1 MINIKSSWLFVSF
14 VTVILLVF
22 QACENDIAKV
32 NEITTGSNK
41 KVPIESSKDA
51 EFLYSDSAQIK
62 MKLITVQIDRY
73 GGEKSYFETPKGLQ
87 LFFYDNYPVIKSQ
100 LKADYGIGKDTV
112 NSIAR
117 MEVKRNVEVINE
129 KGDKLNTE
137 HLIWDAQKKRI
148 YTNEFVKITTKD
160 EVIWGNGLDADEDFS
175 HYEIKNVTGQI
186 NIKDSIQ

>member
-1 MINIKSSWLFVSF
+1 MINIKNSWLFVNF

-32 NEITTGSNK
+32 NEITTNSNK
-41 KVPIESSKDA
+41 KIPIESSKDA

-62 MKLITVQIDRY
+62 MKLITAQIDRFA
-73 GGEKSYFETPKGLQ
+73 GEKSYFETPKGLQ
-87 LFFYDNYPVIKSQ
+87 LFFYDNYPVIKSR
-100 LKADYGIGKDTV
+100 LKADYGIGKDTI
-112 NSIAR
+112 NNIAR
-117 MEVKRNVEVINE
+117 MDVKRNVEVINE